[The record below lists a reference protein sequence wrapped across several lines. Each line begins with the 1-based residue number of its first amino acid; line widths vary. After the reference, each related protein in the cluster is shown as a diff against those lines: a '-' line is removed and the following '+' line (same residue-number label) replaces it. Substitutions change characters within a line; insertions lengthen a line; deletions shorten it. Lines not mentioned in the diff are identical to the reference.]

1 MPRQRKVTFEK
12 VSEDEN
18 GITWH
23 VEAIHAT
30 TTRNKRKYSKEEL
43 VLAARSLSYRPINI
57 NHDEKRWLEFDF
69 TNPVSPNSNCSL
81 VMEWDEA
88 KKGVSGDY
96 WITDKAINE
105 RIEKGEIATVSI
117 EQVPSKGEACS
128 CMVNDCT
135 CEQLGIIFTGTGFLE
150 TFKGV
155 QPGDPEAGKFTK
167 KEAAVKCS
175 ECDMEFE
182 TQEMMDDHMK
192 DKHEKKE
199 ATIDQI
205 TNAVLDDV
213 AKKIQAQYDLVNA
226 LQMKFDL
233 TPYDDLRNQLVVA
246 KSDLFW
252 MVMDYLNIK
261 QDESTK
267 NEQLPKEREC
277 DCPVEKTLGK
287 EMKEELL
294 KAGVPIDEIKAAVQ
308 FLQSETLS

>member
-30 TTRNKRKYSKEEL
+30 TTRNKRKYPKEEL
-43 VLAARSLSYRPINI
+43 AVAAGSLSFRPVNI
-57 NHDEKRWLEFDF
+57 NHDESRFLPY
-69 TNPVSPNSNCSL
+69 NPVNPVGPNSNCSKR
-81 VMEWDEA
+81 MEWSAE
-88 KKGVSGDY
+88 KNGVVGDY
-96 WITDKAINE
+96 WITDKLTNE

-117 EQVPSKGEACS
+117 EQVPESEVCS
-128 CMVNDCT
+128 CISDCT
-135 CEQLGIIFTGTGFLE
+135 CEQHGIVFLATAFLE

-167 KEAAVKCS
+167 KEAVMKYP

-182 TQEMMDDHMK
+182 SQEMLDDHMK

-252 MVMDYLNIK
+252 MVMDYLKIK

-308 FLQSETLS
+308 FLQSETPS